1 MSLRS
6 STLLCFLLIQQPSV
20 TGKKKRKGVEPKK
33 QVTKFST
40 ITPNDIIVLHPW
52 GGTHFF
58 ITREQM
64 LKNSPLHVVI
74 VQLLS
79 CI

>member
-1 MSLRS
+1 MSLRY

-20 TGKKKRKGVEPKK
+20 TGKKRKGVEPKK
-33 QVTKFST
+33 QVTKFSS
-40 ITPNDIIVLHPW
+40 ITLNDIIVLHPW

-64 LKNSPLHVVI
+64 LKNSPLHVVT